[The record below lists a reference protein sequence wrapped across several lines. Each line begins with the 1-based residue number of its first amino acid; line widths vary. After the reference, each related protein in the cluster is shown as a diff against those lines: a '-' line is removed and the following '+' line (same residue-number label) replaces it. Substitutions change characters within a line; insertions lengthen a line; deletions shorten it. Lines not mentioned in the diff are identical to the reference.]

1 MSTAHEIQLPVFS
14 EDEQNLESLLQDTQT
29 RLFAL
34 RKQKEESTTAANR
47 ASRLERLKEAL
58 AENERGLHELEGIG
72 INQAYATLEEAVA
85 ERYATCNGNSSL
97 YGKYDASVKVNNA
110 SAKLVG
116 LLDAVLRRAVQLE
129 KQRKDV
135 AELQSQVDGDVARA
149 AKNAK

>member
-1 MSTAHEIQLPVFS
+1 MSTIFF
-14 EDEQNLESLLQDTQT
+14 LLA
-29 RLFAL
+29 RKALCAL
-34 RKQKEESTTAANR
+34 RRFHEGR
-47 ASRLERLKEAL
+47 VLVASRLERLKEAL

-85 ERYATCNGNSSL
+85 ERYATCNGNSGL